1 MKYFL
6 RGILKRKSANKDIF
20 NKILSES
27 SFKSFIIEEIAR
39 KLYNE
44 FVSG

>member
-6 RGILKRKSANKDIF
+6 RSILKRKSANENNF

-27 SFKSFIIEEIAR
+27 NLKCFIIEEIAR